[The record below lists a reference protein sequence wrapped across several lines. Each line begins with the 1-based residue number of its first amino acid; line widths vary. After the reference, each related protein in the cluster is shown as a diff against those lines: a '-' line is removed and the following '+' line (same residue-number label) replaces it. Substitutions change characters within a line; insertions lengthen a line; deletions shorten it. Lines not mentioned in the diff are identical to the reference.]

1 MAIDSAQKPKA
12 LLVDDDKFLLGLY
25 AKKFQEA
32 GYEVDAIAESTAA
45 LKKIEDGARPDLC
58 VFDVL
63 MPGIDGLELV
73 EKIREKNLLPQ
84 GVIVILSNNDKKEDI
99 ERAKKLH
106 VNGYIVKATSIPSEV
121 VGQVDEIFKGAQK
134 K

>member
-1 MAIDSAQKPKA
+1 MTTDTTQKPKA

-25 AKKFQEA
+25 AKKFQEQ
-32 GYEVDAIAESTAA
+32 GYEVDSVAESTVA

-121 VGQVDEIFKGAQK
+121 VAQVNEIFKGAQK

>member
-1 MAIDSAQKPKA
+1 MTESAQKPKA

-25 AKKFQEA
+25 AKKFQEQ
-32 GYEVDAIAESTAA
+32 GYEVDALAESTTA

-58 VFDVL
+58 VFDIL
-63 MPGIDGLELV
+63 MPTIDGLELV

-121 VGQVDEIFKGAQK
+121 VSQVDDIFKGAQK